1 MTRKWIAAATCGSG
15 AAALGL
21 LGVVAM
27 VLGVG
32 RVGVVVAAEPPSEID
47 GLERVEHKHLDH
59 VYVLPGASL
68 SGYRRIRLDPVDV
81 SFDENWDP
89 NSGERSPQRRLSPSD
104 IENIRS
110 TVATEFGQTL
120 TKELQDAGY
129 TLVSED
135 APDVLR
141 VTPMIVNLYVTAP
154 DRPTAGRSRTY
165 VANSGHM
172 TLVIALRD
180 SVSGQFLARA
190 VDTQQGRDTG
200 RFQIANSVT
209 NLGDARIAF
218 SKWAQVLREGL
229 ADTNAHVASAK

>member
-1 MTRKWIAAATCGSG
+1 MTRKWMAAATCSSG
-15 AAALGL
+15 AALGL
-21 LGVVAM
+21 LGAVALM
-27 VLGVG
+27 LWVG
-32 RVGVVVAAEPPSEID
+32 RVGVALAAEPPSEID

-89 NSGERSPQRRLSPSD
+89 NRSERSVQRRLSASD

-110 TVATEFGQTL
+110 TVATEFGKTL

-129 TLVSED
+129 ALVNED

-154 DRPTAGRSRTY
+154 ERPSAGRSRTF
-165 VANSGHM
+165 VASSGHM

-200 RFQIANSVT
+200 NFQISNSVT
-209 NLGDARIAF
+209 NLGDARSAF
-218 SKWAQVLREGL
+218 SKWAGVLVEGL
-229 ADTNAHVASAK
+229 EDTNARVASAK